1 MRRQLMLGGLLALS
15 ACATAQSGNSGSGLA
30 RTETAVAKA
39 LVSDQQESQIGDQ
52 VYSELVSKGT
62 KFSSDPTVTG
72 YVEGISARLFPQAQK
87 DRPNVQWRVLVI
99 DDPKTVNAFS
109 TPGGRLYV
117 YSGLI
122 NAASN
127 DAEIAGVMAHEIG
140 HEAAHH
146 IARSLVEANGLE
158 AIAGLAL
165 GQKPGLLSQIA
176 ASVVGNGTMLAH
188 SRSEETEADE
198 YGARYSAAAGFDP
211 QGLITFFQ
219 KLQQLQG
226 NQPGF
231 AKYISDHPP
240 TPDRISHLQQY
251 IAANHL
257 TGSDR
262 DASRI
267 AQVKARLGGSAG
279 SAMSGGAPQ
288 PSGTPTHGQPGKPS
302 APPPPGSQSTTP
314 PPAAPGGVPVHHG

>member
-1 MRRQLMLGGLLALS
+1 MRRQLIIGGLLTLS
-15 ACATAQSGNSGSGLA
+15 ACATATSGKSGSGLA
-30 RTETAVAKA
+30 KAETSVAKA
-39 LVSDQQESQIGDQ
+39 LVSDQQENQIGDQ
-52 VYSELVSKGT
+52 VYSELVTKGT
-62 KFSSDPTVTG
+62 RFSSDPTVTG
-72 YVEGISARLFPQAQK
+72 YIDSITSRLFPQAQK
-87 DRPNVQWRVLVI
+87 DRPNVNWRVMVI

-122 NAASN
+122 NAAAN

-165 GQKPGLLSQIA
+165 GQKPGLVSQIA

-198 YGARYSAAAGFDP
+198 YGARYSSAAGFDP

-226 NQPGF
+226 NTPGF
-231 AKYISDHPP
+231 AKYLSDHPA
-240 TPDRISHLQQY
+240 TTDRIDHLRQY

-257 TGSDR
+257 VGADH
-262 DASRI
+262 DATRI
-267 AQVKARLGGSAG
+267 AQVKARLGGGAG
-279 SAMSGGAPQ
+279 SASSSGPA
-288 PSGTPTHGQPGKPS
+288 STGTPTHGDPGKPS

-314 PPAAPGGVPVHHG
+314 APSNSGVPVHHG